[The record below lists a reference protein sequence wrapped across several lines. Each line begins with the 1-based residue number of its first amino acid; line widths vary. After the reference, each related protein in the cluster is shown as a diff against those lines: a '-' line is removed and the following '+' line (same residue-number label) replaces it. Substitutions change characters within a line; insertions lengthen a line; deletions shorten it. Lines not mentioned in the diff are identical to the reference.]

1 MEKFVF
7 KRVLNPRMAWVNY
20 LKKIVVYLAI
30 IIIAILSFQIS
41 TIKLEFPLYR
51 VVLDPGHGGK
61 AIMPKDEYG
70 DRFDLLSMK
79 YLDKYRE
86 GASYQDYQEH
96 IYTYEIAKRV
106 EALLQLLSPQ
116 GDFEKFYLILQKYT
130 DKPVKRVYIQAYIS
144 RGPSLNSHLIHKD
157 PNAPYRLFDYIGN
170 DGTLKEGR
178 ISYINSLHP
187 HLVLSIH
194 FALNSSPYFRGMNA
208 VIAAPYSFLYKGLQF
223 LQGTIADRSFFYNST
238 YADWFSENDNKSDFY
253 WFCNDVMMY
262 FTGYRIK
269 NDYSIDLNNFRGY
282 RYNMVQWAFND
293 PPGWAHIAKLH
304 PPKTPYANDIQQFVP
319 KNAFFDREQS
329 KYEQYRRDGGFEGYG
344 GDNLYASNE
353 IIRFVLYNLY
363 AKGIRHKDQRL
374 APPYISIWSVPLH
387 INAINAFI
395 EFGYLARPYTRSII
409 NNHLDDV
416 AEGIAVGIYSLFT
429 GVEVSKKYPYKPLG
443 KKIDLDKYTID
454 KSNDYFTIVR

>member
-1 MEKFVF
+1 MRE
-7 KRVLNPRMAWVNY
+7 MGY
-20 LKKIVVYLAI
+20 TDCLKKAAIYIGLIIVTI
-30 IIIAILSFQIS
+30 FSFQTP
-41 TIKLEFPLYR
+41 TIRYEFPLYR

-61 AIMPKDEYG
+61 AIIPKDEYG
-70 DRFDLLSMK
+70 DRFDVLSMK
-79 YLDKYRE
+79 YLDIYRE
-86 GASYQDYQEH
+86 GASYKEYHEH

-106 EALLQLLSPQ
+106 EALLQLLSPN
-116 GDFEKFYLILQKYT
+116 GDFEKFYSILQKYT
-130 DKPVKRVYIQAYIS
+130 DKPVNRIYVQAFIS

-157 PNAPYRLFDYIGN
+157 PNAPYRLFDFIGK

-187 HLVLSIH
+187 HLVVSIH

-208 VIAAPYSFLYKGLQF
+208 VIAAPYSFLYQGLQY
-223 LQGTIADRSFFYNST
+223 LKGDISSRSFFYNNKYS
-238 YADWFSENDNKSDFY
+238 DWFTEDEKKSGFF
-253 WFCNDVMMY
+253 WFCNDVAMY

-269 NDYSIDLNNFRGY
+269 NDYTLDTDGFKGY
-282 RYNMVQWAFND
+282 RYNMVQWIYND
-293 PPGWAHIAKLH
+293 TPGWAHIAKHH
-304 PPKTPYANDIQQFVP
+304 PAFTPYARDFKAFIP
-319 KNAFFDREQS
+319 DNAFFTREQCVF
-329 KYEQYRRDGGFEGYG
+329 EQYRRDGGYEGYG

-363 AKGIRHKDQRL
+363 SKGIRHRDQRL

-395 EFGYLARPYTRSII
+395 ELGYLARPYTRNII

-429 GVEVSKKYPYKPLG
+429 GIEVNKKYPYAPYG

-454 KSNDYFTIVR
+454 KSKDYFTIVR